1 MRRGPFRLLLLLVLT
16 AAAGCATSGAGGGG
30 DGGYDSGLD
39 CTDPSIVAA
48 GYGYSY
54 GASYD
59 YADNP
64 CVAYPSR
71 YYVSP
76 TPESARR
83 NVILAEAPRPHTQ
96 VVQRPPSFSPGQS
109 LNSGYGFVSNGN
121 TSGASASP
129 MPVMATSSSPTT
141 TTVGPRAH

>member
-1 MRRGPFRLLLLLVLT
+1 MKRGPFRLLFLLALV
-16 AAAGCATSGAGGGG
+16 AAAGCATGGGG
-30 DGGYDSGLD
+30 DGGGAYSTLD
-39 CTDPSIVAA
+39 CSDLSLVAP

-54 GASYD
+54 GAYYG

-83 NVILAEAPRPHTQ
+83 NVILAEVPRPHTQ
-96 VVQRPPSFSPGQS
+96 VVQRPPSSFSPGQS
-109 LNSGYGFVSNGN
+109 LNANYGTVSNN
-121 TSGASASP
+121 TYSPTSVNP
-129 MPVMATSSSPTT
+129 MPVMATSSSPST
-141 TTVGPRAH
+141 TTVSPRAH